1 MEKEENHSNIQ
12 SRKWQLTINNPSKKG
27 YDHET
32 IKQKVFTLKSLR
44 YFCLSDEVA
53 KSHHIHVYLLLS
65 SPVRFSTLKKLF
77 PESHI
82 EKAYGSSAQ
91 NRDYVFKEG
100 DKWSKDKKKE
110 TNLPDTHEEWGDLP
124 EERQGKRNDLV
135 NLYEM
140 LTEGKSNYEILE
152 EQPELMA
159 QIERMDKVRQIIQ
172 EEQYKDVFRNLEVTY
187 IYGDTGSGKTRS
199 VMERYGY
206 SNVFRVTNYKHPF
219 DQYKS
224 QDVIVFEEFYNS
236 LPIKEML
243 VYLDGYPIA
252 LPCRYAD
259 KVACYTKVYILS
271 NIDLKDQYLEIQT
284 YTPEVWRAFLRRI
297 QTVQVF
303 KSGKVTNYNLL
314 DYMYEF
320 QMMTAEQTSL
330 CPFKEEMSD
339 GKETTHHKR
348 NL

>member
-1 MEKEENHSNIQ
+1 M
-12 SRKWQLTINNPSKKG
+12 
-27 YDHET
+27 
-32 IKQKVFTLKSLR
+32 
-44 YFCLSDEVA
+44 
-53 KSHHIHVYLLLS
+53 
-65 SPVRFSTLKKLF
+65 
-77 PESHI
+77 
-82 EKAYGSSAQ
+82 
-91 NRDYVFKEG
+91 
-100 DKWSKDKKKE
+100 
-110 TNLPDTHEEWGDLP
+110 
-124 EERQGKRNDLV
+124 
-135 NLYEM
+135 
-140 LTEGKSNYEILE
+140 
-152 EQPELMA
+152 
-159 QIERMDKVRQIIQ
+159 
-172 EEQYKDVFRNLEVTY
+172 
-187 IYGDTGSGKTRS
+187 
-199 VMERYGY
+199 
-206 SNVFRVTNYKHPF
+206 
-219 DQYKS
+219 
-224 QDVIVFEEFYNS
+224 FEEFYNS

-303 KSGKVTNYNLL
+303 KSGKVANYNLL